1 MHEGLPWGDSPV
13 DFEDD
18 DQPGISWAA
27 SAIYG
32 ASAMLLFLNAHA
44 ILNWA
49 NQLDLTETTAPI
61 VVAAENWY
69 AQTGQFGLNQI
80 VDSVKA
86 AAQEARAADWAFG
99 DAKASPQHPQ
109 DG

>member
-18 DQPGISWAA
+18 DQPGIGWAA
-27 SAIYG
+27 LAIYG

-49 NQLDLTETTAPI
+49 NQLELTDTTAPI
-61 VVAAENWY
+61 VVTAENWY

-86 AAQEARAADWAFG
+86 VAQEARAADWPFS
-99 DAKASPQHPQ
+99 DAKAPTQAAQ
-109 DG
+109 GG